1 MFWGEQCSGGSSVL
15 GGAVFWGEQD
25 SEREQGSEG
34 SRVLRGVGF
43 WSDRVLRG

>member
-1 MFWGEQCSGGSSVL
+1 M
-15 GGAVFWGEQD
+15 FWGEQD